1 MKYGTLVIAWKEALE
16 IIRDRRSLL
25 LMLFSAMLF
34 PLLGVMIAGL
44 KTQQEALVVVIMCDE
59 TVEGKELLS
68 RIEAAFKATPGFR
81 VEVIYTNESIKG
93 CTAYPGA
100 VATIV
105 IPGDFGE
112 NVTSL
117 DKIALIYLYKVVDSP
132 AAEEAGNI
140 LNSVLYRY
148 SLEVSRFRVET
159 LAVKAGVAIEPD
171 YVLSPIRIV
180 TNTVT
185 RGGVAVPPQV
195 EARAELARFLAFSV
209 FFILNP
215 SAIAVADSITRER
228 EQGTGEVLAITPIG
242 GRELVLGKA
251 LGSLTAAFIAGGL
264 DVAAV
269 TAYVYL
275 VAANLGPGVAL
286 FHAAQTM
293 LAVMVTLSIVMLV
306 TMVIPGQRAATLL
319 ASIITGLAVMVFF
332 SILFIDLEAM
342 PTAIKTLLYMVPY
355 THTAESIKAFVI
367 GDTVRAIQHT
377 IPLIVALVLAT
388 YAASKLYSPEK
399 LVKRL

>member
-1 MKYGTLVIAWKEALE
+1 MRYGTLIIAWKEALE

-68 RIEAAFKATPGFR
+68 RIEAAFRATPGFR
-81 VEVIYTNESIKG
+81 IEIIYTNESIKG

-117 DKIALIYLYKVVDSP
+117 DRIALIYFYKVVDSP

-140 LNSVLYRY
+140 LNSILYMY

-159 LAVKAGVAIEPD
+159 LAVRAGVSVEPD
-171 YVLSPIRIV
+171 YILSPIRIV

-251 LGSLTAAFIAGGL
+251 LGSLTAALIAGGL

-275 VAANLGPGVAL
+275 VAANLGPGVAF

-293 LAVMVTLSIVMLV
+293 LAVMVTLAIVMLV
-306 TMVIPGQRAATLL
+306 TMIVPGQRAATLL

-332 SILFIDLEAM
+332 SILFIDIEAM
-342 PTAIKTLLYMVPY
+342 PTLIKTLLYIIPY
-355 THTAESIKAFVI
+355 THTAVSIKAFVI
-367 GDTVRAIQHT
+367 GDIARAVQHT
-377 IPLIVALVLAT
+377 IPLVATLVLAT
-388 YAASKLYSPEK
+388 YAASRLYSPEK